1 MKTRWIVL
9 SILIS
14 FMLVSCG
21 SSPPANADVAPLEP
35 QSPPLEEAVIDTPE
49 NPLELNKTPE
59 SEEMSSTPPP
69 VEKFVSLAKKDLA
82 DRLQI
87 DVAGIVLGKTAEM
100 IWPNAAL
107 GCPSPGKV
115 YPTGKVPGYQISLVA
130 DNVEYIYNTDW
141 TGQVILCLKQGSDG
155 SLEPVTTVGP
165 EINVPIK

>member
-1 MKTRWIVL
+1 M
-9 SILIS
+9 
-14 FMLVSCG
+14 
-21 SSPPANADVAPLEP
+21 
-35 QSPPLEEAVIDTPE
+35 PE

-59 SEEMSSTPPP
+59 SEEMPSTPPP

-87 DVAGIVLGKTAEM
+87 DMAGIVLAKTAEM

-141 TGQVILCLKQGSDG
+141 TGQVILCMKQGPDG
-155 SLEPVTTVGP
+155 SLEPVITLGP
-165 EINVPIK
+165 EIGVPIK